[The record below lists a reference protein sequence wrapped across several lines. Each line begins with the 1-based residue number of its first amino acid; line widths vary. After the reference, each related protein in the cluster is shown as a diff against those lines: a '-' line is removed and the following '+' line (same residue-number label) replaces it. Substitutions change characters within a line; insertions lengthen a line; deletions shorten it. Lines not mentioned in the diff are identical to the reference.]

1 MAGILLLVWVGFQ
14 WALTSEP
21 LPASGCPKR
30 VWVAAAQVSECVT
43 GFLSNTAN
51 IPEHSDRGVM

>member
-21 LPASGCPKR
+21 LPASGCPER
-30 VWVAAAQVSECVT
+30 VRVAAAQASECMTV
-43 GFLSNTAN
+43 FLSNTAN
-51 IPEHSDRGVM
+51 VPEHSDWGVM